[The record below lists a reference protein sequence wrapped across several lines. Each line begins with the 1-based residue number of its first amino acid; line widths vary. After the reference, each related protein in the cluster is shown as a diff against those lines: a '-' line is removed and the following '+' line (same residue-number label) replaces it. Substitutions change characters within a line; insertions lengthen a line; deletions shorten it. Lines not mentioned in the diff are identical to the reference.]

1 MLMISRSTA
10 AEAVLSEARARGD
23 RAAALAR
30 SASPLLLAAAEELHA
45 GHRAA
50 LEHPESFARGSAP
63 HASSDLAERSIRA
76 EFAVALGV
84 SERVASRELDHARLL
99 VEDLPTT
106 RAALAGAR
114 LRWEAGQ
121 VVCAVAA
128 TLPPGSRAAFDTRA
142 AELAARTTPTQ
153 LRRALA
159 RLREELHEQPL
170 AERHRRARED
180 RAVWLTPEVD
190 GMATLCAL
198 LPAPVAVGAYS
209 RLDRIARIL
218 RDAAEGTP
226 PLAAAEAG
234 SCGAESSETTGAES
248 AGITGAGAA
257 GVISGAGDE
266 RTLAQLRADALADL
280 LCEADVIDT
289 VPDSVGADRPVPTL
303 VTGVR
308 AEVRVTL
315 SASTA
320 SGADDASAE
329 LDGYGP
335 IPADVARSLVPATV
349 TRVLT
354 EPRTGAVLSVGRTRR
369 LPHRELRLLLQLRDV
384 ICRFP
389 GCTRS
394 AASAEAD
401 HVVEWRNGG
410 GTDPGNLASLCVA
423 HHHVRHGDRWTYVL
437 HPDGTADWTTPTG
450 RRITTRPPG
459 LEERLRPG
467 PPATPRF
474 EDRPPPF

>member
-1 MLMISRSTA
+1 MTMISGSTA
-10 AEAVLSEARARGD
+10 AEAVLSEVRARGD

-50 LEHPESFARGSAP
+50 LEHPGSFARGSAS

-99 VEDLPTT
+99 VEDLPAT

-114 LRWEAGQ
+114 LRWAAGQ

-226 PLAAAEAG
+226 PLAAAGAG
-234 SCGAESSETTGAES
+234 SCGAESSGTTGAEP
-248 AGITGAGAA
+248 AGTTGAGAVDA
-257 GVISGAGDE
+257 ISRAGDE

-280 LCEADVIDT
+280 LCDADVIGT

-369 LPHRELRLLLQLRDV
+369 L
-384 ICRFP
+384 
-389 GCTRS
+389 
-394 AASAEAD
+394 
-401 HVVEWRNGG
+401 
-410 GTDPGNLASLCVA
+410 
-423 HHHVRHGDRWTYVL
+423 
-437 HPDGTADWTTPTG
+437 
-450 RRITTRPPG
+450 
-459 LEERLRPG
+459 
-467 PPATPRF
+467 
-474 EDRPPPF
+474 